1 MFVKDKE
8 TAEITIY
15 YRELGNGR
23 VSVRSSLKGV
33 KAEDQGLF
41 KSAKFTLLVLNWK
54 QSNDLLRESRRRN
67 QVTQTDEIDWDT
79 HRERRLVRALTA
91 WDLKDAEGKD
101 VPLTTENIFKMYPQI
116 IDSLIYLYDNPDER
130 E

>member
-1 MFVKDKE
+1 MFVKDQEK
-8 TAEITIY
+8 TEITIH

-23 VSVRSSLKGV
+23 VSVRSSLAGV
-33 KAEDQGLF
+33 KAEDQALY
-41 KSAKFTLLVLNWK
+41 KSAKFTMLVFNWK

-67 QVTQTDEIDWDT
+67 QVTQTDEIDWET

-101 VPLTTENIFKMYPQI
+101 VPLTPENIFKMYPQI
-116 IDSLIYLYDNPDER
+116 IDALIYLYDNPDER
-130 E
+130 